1 MNYENWSRE
10 DLVDELTRLRR
21 LLENDGK
28 LRDKP
33 AENIRIDTN
42 LDEGWYDDAQLVKTI
57 FSRIL
62 EFVYYAEINQN
73 GQREIRFASPHIE
86 HIYGI
91 SREEYL
97 TNAGALAQSIH
108 PGDMEAIRSATVALF
123 RNKTAQTFTY
133 RFFHKQKNAYVWL
146 EETVYPK
153 QNEEGKVFGNL
164 GVIRDVTEKVE
175 AEIKLRRSQTSL
187 ENVLNAINQV
197 VYHFDFSAHSKPKV
211 LYLSQN
217 IEDLLG
223 VNYEEYQNDPLKF
236 GQYCHPEDLQ
246 GVMNMLRQ
254 QRIDHQP
261 KIYRYRFLH
270 QKKKEYFWLE
280 EYVVKTFD
288 ADNNVLTAFGITR
301 NITEQKEAE
310 DRLRTSEERFRML
323 AQNADDV
330 IFRLS
335 FFPKP
340 HYEYI
345 SPSIYTIA
353 GYQPEDFYVNP
364 LAAFDLI
371 HPDDRTSYVDSQ
383 EIIAGKKP
391 PHNVA
396 IDEKSFIVRW
406 VCKDGQIKW
415 VETRN
420 KIITDETGKAIA
432 IEGIS
437 RDITQNKLAEEEI
450 LASRE
455 FYRTLIEQS
464 PDGIIFL
471 DLSGKLLSANPAAYR
486 IIGTETEEALLR
498 QNIFSYILPE
508 YHEQV
513 KSRLKE
519 VMNGG
524 HVPFN
529 IMQVRNI
536 RDEIVEV
543 ESKPMLY
550 QFQGRPAIIAF
561 VRDLSVFRKLEKEQL
576 RVQVMEEN
584 NQKLQIEIQDRIRAE
599 RQLSETQ
606 KNLRLLIDSSL
617 DTISA
622 ADRDGHITEFNAA
635 AERTFGYTREEALGA
650 HLSILFGGNEEQA
663 LAITA
668 ILETDG
674 YYSGEVINK
683 RKNGEL
689 FTSLLA
695 ASLLRNEDG
704 EVIGS
709 MGVSRDITERKT
721 FERQLVETQKY
732 LRLLVDS
739 SIDMI
744 IASDKDGNITEFNAS
759 AERSFGYTR
768 DEALKMNINELYKND
783 EEGKRIS
790 RKLIEENSF
799 FSGEIINKRKNG
811 EEFYCFLSASILRNE
826 DGEIV
831 GSMGISRDI
840 SDRLQ
845 AERELRLREEKYRAV
860 FNQAYTGIAL
870 VSVQKGRYIEVNE
883 RLCSMLGYSRN
894 ELLEMSINELQLP
907 GDLSRLPKGE
917 DFIKLGFRHIVDEH
931 RYRHKNGETVYVN
944 ITITLVRGDDNQPLH
959 FVYVY
964 EDLTP
969 KRKAEE
975 KLRIQAAKLN
985 AVIETSSHIIWT
997 IDRNSVLTSFNKNYA
1012 YWFGKSYSDQ
1022 PYIGLDMIAY
1032 SRRISEEYAQFWDEK
1047 VQKTFAGNPQHFELP
1062 VTMKDGSVAW
1072 REVFLNPIHGPGDE
1086 IIEVSCIAHETTEM
1100 KRAQEKIHRQ
1110 AEQLNA
1116 IIESS
1121 THMIWTADRQHRM
1134 TSFNK
1139 QQSDWIMRAYG
1150 IRPYVGMDIEEVKLR
1165 TGETYSNFWDEK
1177 FKATF
1182 SGMPQY
1188 FESKFEHKNGQV
1200 TWREVYLNPIRNENG
1215 DIIELSCIAH
1225 DITEKKAIDENL
1237 RQSLKEKEVLLK
1249 EVHHRV
1255 KNNLQVISSILNL
1268 QKAYVR
1274 DNKTLELLHES
1285 QNRIKSMAFV
1295 HESLYQTKDFSNIN
1309 FADYIGNVTRNLM
1322 HSYASTESPPELEL
1336 SLAPIQLNLDTAIPC
1351 GLIINELLS
1360 NSLKYAFRKTK
1371 NGKISLTLTENKG
1384 NIKIVIADNGSG
1396 LPETVDYRNT
1406 ESLGLQLVVT
1416 LVEQING
1423 KIKLENKK
1431 GAKFTIEFTSI
1442 PANQ

>member
-10 DLVDELTRLRR
+10 DLTDELKRLRR
-21 LLENDGK
+21 LLENEGK

-33 AENIRIDTN
+33 AEEIRIDTN
-42 LDEGWYDDAQLVKTI
+42 LNEAWHTDSQLVKTI
-57 FSRIL
+57 FSRII
-62 EFVYYAEINQN
+62 EFVYYVEKTEAGATQ
-73 GQREIRFASPHIE
+73 IRFASPHIE

-91 SREEYL
+91 TREEYL
-97 TNAGALAQSIH
+97 ADVSTLVQHVH
-108 PGDMEAIRSATVALF
+108 PEDMEAIRDATAALY
-123 RNKTAQTFTY
+123 RNKTPQTFTY
-133 RFFHKQKNAYVWL
+133 RFFHKRKNTYVWL

-153 QNEEGKVFGNL
+153 LNDDGKIFGNL

-175 AEIKLRRSQTSL
+175 ADIKLRRSQASL

-197 VYHFDFSAHSKPKV
+197 VYHFDFSAQGNPKV
-211 LYLSQN
+211 LYLSKN
-217 IEDLLG
+217 IEELLG
-223 VNYEEYQNDPLKF
+223 VDYEEYQNDPLKF
-236 GQYCHPEDLQ
+236 GQYCHPDDLQ
-246 GVMNMLRQ
+246 GVMNLLRE

-270 QKKKEYFWLE
+270 QKTKEYFWLE

-323 AQNADDV
+323 AQNADDI
-330 IFRLS
+330 IFRMLLY
-335 FFPKP
+335 PKP

-345 SPSIYTIA
+345 SPSIYTIS
-353 GYQPEDFYVNP
+353 GYQPEDFYADPV
-364 LAAFDLI
+364 AAFNLI
-371 HPDDRTSYVDSQ
+371 HPDDRTPFTDSQ
-383 EIIAGKKP
+383 DVVAGKKTSQ
-391 PHNVA
+391 NVT
-396 IDEKSFIVRW
+396 INEKTFIVRW
-406 VCKDGQIKW
+406 ICKDGQIKW

-420 KIITDETGKAIA
+420 KIIADESGKAIA

-437 RDITQNKLAEEEI
+437 RDISRSKKAEEEI
-450 LASRE
+450 IASRE

-471 DLSGKLLSANPAAYR
+471 DLTGKLLSANPAAFR
-486 IIGTETEEALLR
+486 IMGAETEEMLLS
-498 QNIFSYILPE
+498 QNIFSYVLPE

-513 KSRLKE
+513 KGRLKE
-519 VMNGG
+519 VMQGG
-524 HVPFN
+524 QVPFN
-529 IMQVRNI
+529 TMQVRTIGN
-536 RDEIVEV
+536 EIVEV

-550 QFQGRPAIIAF
+550 QYLGKPAIIAF

-576 RVQVMEEN
+576 RVQVMEES
-584 NQKLQIEIQDRIRAE
+584 NQKLQVEIQDRIRAE

-617 DTISA
+617 DTISS

-650 HLSILFGGNEEQA
+650 HLSILFGDDKAQAEE
-663 LAITA
+663 ITA
-668 ILETDG
+668 KLETDG

-683 RKNGEL
+683 RKNGKH

-721 FERQLVETQKY
+721 FERKLLETQKY
-732 LRLLVDS
+732 LRLLIDS

-768 DEALKMNINELYKND
+768 EEALKMNVKQLYKND
-783 EEGKRIS
+783 QEGKRIYN
-790 RKLIEENSF
+790 RLIEENSY
-799 FSGEIINKRKNG
+799 FSGEIMNKRKNG

-826 DGEIV
+826 EGEIL

-894 ELLEMSINELQLP
+894 ELLEMSVSELQLP

-931 RYRHKNGETVYVN
+931 RYRHKNGDTVFVN

-975 KLRIQAAKLN
+975 KLRIQASKLN
-985 AVIETSSHIIWT
+985 AVIESSSHIIWT
-997 IDRNSVLTSFNKNYA
+997 IDRNSLLTSFNKNYT
-1012 YWFGKSYSDQ
+1012 YWFGKSYIDQ

-1032 SRRISEEYAQFWDEK
+1032 SKKISEEYAAFWDDK

-1062 VTMKDGSVAW
+1062 LAMKDGSVAW

-1086 IIEVSCIAHETTEM
+1086 IIEVSCIAHEITEM

-1150 IRPYVGMDIEEVKLR
+1150 MRPFVGMDIDDVKKR
-1165 TGETYSNFWDEK
+1165 TGEHYANFWDEK
-1177 FKATF
+1177 FDATF
-1182 SGMPQY
+1182 AGKPQY
-1188 FESKFEHKNGQV
+1188 FESKFEHKNGEV
-1200 TWREVYLNPIRNENG
+1200 TWREVYLNPIRNEKG
-1215 DIIELSCIAH
+1215 EIIELSCIAH

-1274 DNKTLELLHES
+1274 DKKTLELLHES

-1371 NGKISLTLTENKG
+1371 NGKISLVLTENKG

-1431 GAKFTIEFTSI
+1431 GAKFTIEFTSL

>member
-10 DLVDELTRLRR
+10 DLIDELKRLRR

-33 AENIRIDTN
+33 AEEIRIDTN
-42 LDEGWYDDAQLVKTI
+42 LNEAWYADSQLVQTI

-62 EFVYYAEINQN
+62 EFVYYAELENNQLR
-73 GQREIRFASPHIE
+73 QIRFASPHIE

-91 SREEYL
+91 TREEYL
-97 TNAGALAQSIH
+97 NNTSALINNIH
-108 PGDMEAIRSATVALF
+108 PEDLAAIRDATSALY
-123 RNKTAQTFTY
+123 KSKQPQTFTY
-133 RFFHKQKNAYVWL
+133 RFFHKKKEAYVWL

-153 QNEEGKVFGNL
+153 LNDEGKIYGNL

-197 VYHFDFSAHSKPKV
+197 VYHFDFSAQGNPKV

-217 IEDLLG
+217 IEELLG
-223 VNYEEYQNDPLKF
+223 VDYEEYQNDPLKF
-236 GQYCHPEDLQ
+236 GQYCHPDDLQ
-246 GVMNMLRQ
+246 GVMNMLRE

-261 KIYRYRFLH
+261 KVYRYRFLH

-323 AQNADDV
+323 AQNADDI
-330 IFRLS
+330 IFRMALY
-335 FFPKP
+335 PEP

-345 SPSIYTIA
+345 SPSLEIIT
-353 GYQPEDFYVNP
+353 GYSPEEFYKNP
-364 LAAFDLI
+364 LAGYNLI
-371 HPDDRTSYVDSQ
+371 HPDDKGPFESSMKV
-383 EIIAGKKP
+383 IAGQKP
-391 PHNVA
+391 APTSGEQ
-396 IDEKSFIVRW
+396 EKSFVVRW
-406 VCKDGQIKW
+406 IRKDGNVIW
-415 VETRN
+415 TETRN
-420 KIITDETGKAIA
+420 KRILDETGKVIA
-432 IEGIS
+432 VEGIS
-437 RDITQNKLAEEEI
+437 RDITRNKEAEEEI
-450 LASRE
+450 IASRE
-455 FYRTLIEQS
+455 FYRTLIDQS
-464 PDGIIFL
+464 PDGILFL
-471 DLSGKLLSANPAAYR
+471 DLKGKLLSANPAAYK
-486 IIGTETEEALLR
+486 IMGAETEEALLS
-498 QNIFSYILPE
+498 QNIFSYVLPE
-508 YHEQV
+508 YHELV
-513 KSRLKE
+513 KGRLKE
-519 VMNGG
+519 VMTGG

-529 IMQVRNI
+529 TMQVKTI
-536 RDEIVEV
+536 HGEIVEV

-550 QFQGRPAIIAF
+550 QYQGKPAIIAF
-561 VRDLSVFRKLEKEQL
+561 VRDLSLFRKLEKEQL
-576 RVQVMEEN
+576 RVQVMEES

-617 DTISA
+617 DTISS

-635 AERTFGYTREEALGA
+635 AERTFGYTREEALGS
-650 HLSILFGGNEEQA
+650 HLSILFGGSEEQA
-663 LAITA
+663 SVITSK
-668 ILETDG
+668 LEADG
-674 YYSGEVINK
+674 YYAGEVINK

-695 ASLLRNEDG
+695 ASVLRNEEG

-721 FERQLVETQKY
+721 FERQLLETQKY
-732 LRLLVDS
+732 LRLLIDS

-744 IASDKDGNITEFNAS
+744 IASDKDGHITEFNAS

-768 DEALKMNINELYKND
+768 EEALKMNINELYKSH
-783 EEGKRIS
+783 EEGQRIS

-799 FSGEIINKRKNG
+799 FSGEVINKRKNG
-811 EEFYCFLSASILRNE
+811 EAFYSFLSASILRNE
-826 DGEIV
+826 EGEIV

-894 ELLEMSINELQLP
+894 ELLEMSVNELQLP

-931 RYRHKNGETVYVN
+931 RYRHKNGDTVFVN

-975 KLRIQAAKLN
+975 KLRIQASKLN
-985 AVIETSSHIIWT
+985 AVIESSSHIIWT
-997 IDRNSVLTSFNKNYA
+997 IDRNSLLTSFNKNYA

-1032 SRRISEEYAQFWDEK
+1032 SKKISEEYAIFWNDK
-1047 VQKTFAGNPQHFELP
+1047 VQKTFAGNAQHFELP
-1062 VTMKDGSVAW
+1062 LTMNDGSVAW

-1086 IIEVSCIAHETTEM
+1086 IIEVSCIAHEITEM

-1121 THMIWTADRQHRM
+1121 THMIWTADRHHRM

-1150 IRPYVGMDIEEVKLR
+1150 IRPFVGMEIDDVKKR
-1165 TGETYSNFWDEK
+1165 TGKVYADFWDEK
-1177 FKATF
+1177 FAATF
-1182 SGMPQY
+1182 AGKPQY
-1188 FESKFEHKNGQV
+1188 FESKFEHANGEV
-1200 TWREVYLNPIRNENG
+1200 TWREVYLNPIRNEKG
-1215 DIIELSCIAH
+1215 EIIELSCIAH

-1274 DNKTLELLHES
+1274 DQKTLDLLHES

-1336 SLAPIQLNLDTAIPC
+1336 NLAPIQLNLDTAIPC

-1360 NSLKYAFRKTK
+1360 NALKYAFRKTK